1 MPARARPSGRFRY
14 HGRVRS
20 ARGLVALALAF
31 AGASAAAGQD
41 AAPSGPRLVQPG
53 APGEPTRVIDAA
65 TATDTSAVRH
75 TAADVTFMQ
84 GMLAHHAQAL
94 EMTSLVPART
104 TSPDIVKL
112 AERIA
117 ASQADEMTMM
127 REWLASRGAT
137 PDDAHA
143 HHHGH
148 HDAAGTLM
156 PGMLTADEMAEL
168 RAAEGSRFDELFLAG
183 MIRHHEGAL
192 VMVRTLL
199 ETPGAG
205 QEPELFAFVS
215 DVEADQGMEIR
226 RMRRML
232 GERTR

>member
-1 MPARARPSGRFRY
+1 MSCSGSARKFRY
-14 HGRVRS
+14 HGRMRS
-20 ARGLVALALAF
+20 ACGLVAIAVTAAAV
-31 AGASAAAGQD
+31 AGAAGQD
-41 AAPSGPRLVQPG
+41 ARQSGPRLVQPG
-53 APGEPTRVIDAA
+53 APGEPTRVVDVAA
-65 TATDTSAVRH
+65 ATDTSRVRH

-84 GMLAHHAQAL
+84 GMIAHHAQAV
-94 EMTSLVPART
+94 EMTSLVPTHTA
-104 TSPDIVKL
+104 SPDVTRL

-117 ASQADEMTMM
+117 VSQADEMTMM
-127 REWLASRGAT
+127 REWLTRRGVA

-143 HHHGH
+143 SHHAHHGS
-148 HDAAGTLM
+148 AGSLM
-156 PGMLTADEMAEL
+156 PGMLTDSEMSEL
-168 RAAEGSRFDELFLAG
+168 RAAKGTRFDELFLAG